1 MKNILKYI
9 FLSFV
14 FFTSQAIAQDNVEL
28 VAQCAASAG
37 NVTYLKDFIVKLDA
51 GIPGGKPPS
60 AKFSMVLSKNTQ
72 YRFSICTA
80 PDSEGEA
87 ILQLF
92 DMNVLQGS
100 TYISATGKEF
110 PFFDFKSSA
119 RLFLLRLR
127 RMKRDMN
134 VKFSVDSVH
143 NDPLFRINELL
154 EDISFLLKD

>member
-1 MKNILKYI
+1 MKQFLKLI
-9 FLSFV
+9 FFSII
-14 FFTSQAIAQDNVEL
+14 FTSAEVFAQENVEL

-37 NVTYLKDFIVKLDA
+37 NVTYLKDFVVKLDA
-51 GIPGGKPPS
+51 GVPGGNPPS

-80 PDSEGEA
+80 PDSDGEA

-110 PFFDFKSSA
+110 PFFDFKCQKTGVYHV
-119 RLFLLRLR
+119 F
-127 RMKRDMN
+127 
-134 VKFSVDSVH
+134 
-143 NDPLFRINELL
+143 
-154 EDISFLLKD
+154 ISFKEGKPGSAVGILSFVKKL

>member
-1 MKNILKYI
+1 MKQFLTLI
-9 FLSFV
+9 FLSIL
-14 FFTSQAIAQDNVEL
+14 FTNAEVYAQENVEL

-37 NVTYLKDFIVKLDA
+37 DVTYLKDFIVKLDA
-51 GIPGGKPPS
+51 GVPGGNPPS

-80 PDSEGEA
+80 PDSDGEA

-110 PFFDFKSSA
+110 PFFDFKCQKTGVYHV
-119 RLFLLRLR
+119 F
-127 RMKRDMN
+127 
-134 VKFSVDSVH
+134 
-143 NDPLFRINELL
+143 
-154 EDISFLLKD
+154 ISFKEGKPGEAVGILSFVKKL

>member
-1 MKNILKYI
+1 MKNILKLI
-9 FLSFV
+9 FFSII
-14 FFTSQAIAQDNVEL
+14 FFNSEVIAQDNVEM

-37 NVTYLKDFIVKLDA
+37 NVTYLKDFIIKLDA

-110 PFFDFKSSA
+110 PFFDFKCQKTGVYHV
-119 RLFLLRLR
+119 F
-127 RMKRDMN
+127 
-134 VKFSVDSVH
+134 
-143 NDPLFRINELL
+143 
-154 EDISFLLKD
+154 ISFKEGKPGESVGVLSFVKKL

>member
-1 MKNILKYI
+1 MKNFLKLI
-9 FLSFV
+9 FLSLV
-14 FFTSQAIAQDNVEL
+14 FFTSEIFAQDNVEL

-37 NVTYLKDFIVKLDA
+37 NVTYLKDFVVKLDA
-51 GIPGGKPPS
+51 GVPGGNPPS

-80 PDSEGEA
+80 PDSDGEA

-110 PFFDFKSSA
+110 PFFDFKCQKTGVYHI
-119 RLFLLRLR
+119 F
-127 RMKRDMN
+127 
-134 VKFSVDSVH
+134 
-143 NDPLFRINELL
+143 
-154 EDISFLLKD
+154 ISFKEGKPGEAVGILSFVKKL

>member
-1 MKNILKYI
+1 MKKYFILLFISII
-9 FLSFV
+9 FLNNGGF
-14 FFTSQAIAQDNVEL
+14 AQDNVEL
-28 VAQCAASAG
+28 VAQCAGSAG
-37 NVTYLKDFIVKLDA
+37 NVTYLKDFVVKLDP
-51 GIPGGKPPS
+51 GIPGGNPPS

-110 PFFDFKSSA
+110 PSFDFKCQKTGVYHV
-119 RLFLLRLR
+119 F
-127 RMKRDMN
+127 
-134 VKFSVDSVH
+134 
-143 NDPLFRINELL
+143 
-154 EDISFLLKD
+154 ISFKEGKAGEAVGILSFVKKL

>member
-9 FLSFV
+9 FLSLI
-14 FFTSQAIAQDNVEL
+14 FFASEIIAQDNVEL

-110 PFFDFKSSA
+110 PFFDFKCQKTGVYHV
-119 RLFLLRLR
+119 F
-127 RMKRDMN
+127 
-134 VKFSVDSVH
+134 
-143 NDPLFRINELL
+143 
-154 EDISFLLKD
+154 ISFKEGKPGEAVGILSFVKKL